1 MVMKREKVNN
11 KYTKKQLEVD
21 FIADLGSKRYYIQS
35 AHSLS
40 SIEKINQEIVSLLNI
55 DDSLKKII
63 IVKDRIKPFLDE
75 NGILTINLF
84 DFLLNKKSLDL

>member
-21 FIADLGSKRYYIQS
+21 FIANLGSKRYYIQS